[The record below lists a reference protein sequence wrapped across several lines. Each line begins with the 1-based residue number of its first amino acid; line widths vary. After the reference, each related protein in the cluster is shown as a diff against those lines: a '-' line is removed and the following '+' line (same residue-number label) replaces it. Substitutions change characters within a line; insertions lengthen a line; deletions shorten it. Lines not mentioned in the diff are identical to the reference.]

1 MQQRTCCLLRLVVT
15 PTWEVAVSQEAIL
28 IYLLFGA
35 DVVGEAVLDEL
46 QSVGP
51 CGAAR
56 GLALRL
62 TRSKSDHAVGHLEAL
77 ALCKELALVFHCVGL
92 QALKR
97 LVLGLLQ
104 GCELILMLFAD
115 LGARQFDLGCDFGL
129 LCVSLGVGGKCLFGL
144 PGRDAGDDCFFLL
157 FLP

>member
-46 QSVGP
+46 QSVGL

-77 ALCKELALVFHCVGL
+77 L
-92 QALKR
+92 R
-97 LVLGLLQ
+97 
-104 GCELILMLFAD
+104 FAKS
-115 LGARQFDLGCDFGL
+115 
-129 LCVSLGVGGKCLFGL
+129 SLWFST
-144 PGRDAGDDCFFLL
+144 A
-157 FLP
+157 

>member
-1 MQQRTCCLLRLVVT
+1 MQQRTCSLLRLVVA
-15 PTWEVAVSQEAIL
+15 PTWEIAVGQEAIL
-28 IYLLFGA
+28 VYLLFGA
-35 DVVGEAVLDEL
+35 DVIWEAVLDEL
-46 QSVGP
+46 QGVGS

-56 GLALRL
+56 GLALGLARP
-62 TRSKSDHAVGHLEAL
+62 KSDHAVGHLEAL
-77 ALCKELALVFHCVGL
+77 ALCKEFTLVFDGVGL

-115 LGARQFDLGCDFGL
+115 LGARQFDRCRDFGL
-129 LCVSLGVGGKCLFGL
+129 LRVSLGVGGKCLFSL
-144 PGRDAGDDCFFLL
+144 PGGNAGDDCFFLL